1 MAMFQHLSPETEQ
14 RRSERVVPRVQ
25 GQVREL
31 LLPNR
36 ARAAEGEMPTQTLDP
51 NLQEFLRGRY
61 IATLGTENADGTIHL
76 TAVWYLFEDG
86 YLFVAT
92 SSKSRK
98 VRNIAAR
105 QKASLMVDV
114 RKPGAERGVS
124 AAGRAELI
132 SGDQSGEI
140 NRRIHNRY
148 MSAAAT
154 ADPHIGPVFASFDD
168 VTIRLTAISWTA
180 WDMAVLD
187 AQALG
192 GRLGGTPGYLLPLD

>member
-1 MAMFQHLSPETEQ
+1 
-14 RRSERVVPRVQ
+14 
-25 GQVREL
+25 
-31 LLPNR
+31 
-36 ARAAEGEMPTQTLDP
+36 MPTQTLDP

-114 RKPGAERGVS
+114 RKPGAERGVN

-132 SGDQSGEI
+132 SGDQSREI
-140 NRRIHNRY
+140 NLRIHHRY
-148 MSAAAT
+148 LSAAAT
-154 ADPHIGPVFASFDD
+154 EVKVALSLVPTVPTTVMMATEIPAAMRPYSIAVAPDSSFANLEISIMIVSPHIQVS
-168 VTIRLTAISWTA
+168 RLSIE
-180 WDMAVLD
+180 
-187 AQALG
+187 
-192 GRLGGTPGYLLPLD
+192 